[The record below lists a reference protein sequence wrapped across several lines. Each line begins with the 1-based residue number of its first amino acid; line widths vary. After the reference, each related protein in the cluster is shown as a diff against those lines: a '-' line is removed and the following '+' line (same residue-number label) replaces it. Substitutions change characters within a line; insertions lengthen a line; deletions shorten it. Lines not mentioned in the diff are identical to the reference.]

1 MSRNYVKSTIE
12 SGDGSGDLLT
22 ISDIVKAARVT
33 EYSIGGVA
41 FPRSAAKYSHST
53 PAGTA
58 MSVDYCYIGSN
69 TKTIEIDFMEVLI
82 AGVLDSGDSA
92 FHYSFKLEIVRC
104 NFSSADVISG
114 GSYAY
119 SAIVPFDSNDSAS
132 TMTIKLNPTGLSNQ
146 ETLFSGYFHCS
157 QFTTGAILFQS
168 KFKVPFGRDAGKPV
182 FLSGDTQAII
192 PQFSTISGSNR
203 GYLLGSIYT
212 NWHET

>member
-1 MSRNYVKSTIE
+1 MSRNYVKSIIE

-22 ISDIVKAARVT
+22 ISDLVKAARVT

-41 FPRSAAKYSHST
+41 FPRSAAKYSHTT

-58 MSVDYCYIGSN
+58 MNLDYCYIGSN
-69 TKTIEIDFMEVLI
+69 TKTIEIDFMEILI
-82 AGVLDSGDSA
+82 AGILDPGDSA
-92 FHYSFKLEIVRC
+92 FHYSYKLEIVRC
-104 NFSSADVISG
+104 NFSSAIDIG
-114 GSYAY
+114 TGTAAY
-119 SAIVPFDSNDSAS
+119 SAIVPFDSNDDPA
-132 TMTIKLNPTGLSNQ
+132 TLTVKYVPTGLSNQ

-182 FLSGDTQAII
+182 TLIGDTQAII
-192 PQFSTISGSNR
+192 PVFTTIAGSNR

-212 NWHET
+212 NWHEF

>member
-1 MSRNYVKSTIE
+1 MSRNYVKSIIE

-22 ISDIVKAARVT
+22 ISDLVKAARVT
-33 EYSIGGVA
+33 EYSIEGVA
-41 FPRSAAKYSHST
+41 FPRSAAKYCHTT
-53 PAGTA
+53 PPHVV
-58 MSVDYCYIGSN
+58 MSLDYCYIGSN
-69 TKTIEIDFMEVLI
+69 TKVIEFDFMEVQI
-82 AGVLDSGDSA
+82 AGILDPGDSA
-92 FHYSFKLEIVRC
+92 FHYSFKLDILRC
-104 NFSSADVISG
+104 NFSSAADI
-114 GSYAY
+114 GSSIAY
-119 SAIVPFDSNDSAS
+119 SAIVPFDSNDGASA
-132 TMTIKLNPTGLSNQ
+132 MTIKYQPTGLSNQ